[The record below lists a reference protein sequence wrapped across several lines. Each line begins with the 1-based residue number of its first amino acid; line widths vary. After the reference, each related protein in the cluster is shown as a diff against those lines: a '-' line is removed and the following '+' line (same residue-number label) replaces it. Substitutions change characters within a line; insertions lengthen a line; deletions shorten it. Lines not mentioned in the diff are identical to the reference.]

1 LSGGSRPG
9 AIIEA
14 DVMRKKPGI
23 VKRFIYL
30 AEYVS
35 LRLFGAVLAVLPGG
49 FAYASA
55 RFLGW
60 AAFDILRI
68 RRDVTLSNLRAAM
81 GDELSESEIESL
93 ARESYCN
100 IGMTFVEM
108 LLMRGRKERL
118 LERIDVSALEK
129 IRRHL
134 DGGSGV
140 IVVSCHFGSW
150 ELNGA
155 SIAMS
160 GMPFTVV
167 AKRQKN
173 PYVNDFIN
181 KRRRNFGMRVTVPG
195 ETVKDMVKA
204 LRRGEAVGLVSDQ
217 DAGKS
222 GVFVEFFGR
231 RASTPTGA
239 AQLALKYG
247 APIVVSL
254 TVRVAPGRYATVVED
269 VEVRGGDDVESLT
282 QRFTSVMEGIIR
294 KHPEQYFWM
303 HRRWKTRGAAGV
315 GVPGERVP
323 AVSAAGE

>member
-1 LSGGSRPG
+1 
-9 AIIEA
+9 
-14 DVMRKKPGI
+14 MRKKPGI
-23 VKRFIYL
+23 AKRFIYL

-60 AAFDILRI
+60 VAFDILRI
-68 RRDVTLSNLRAAM
+68 RRDVTLSNLRAAL
-81 GDELSESEIESL
+81 GDELGESEIESL

-108 LLMRGRKERL
+108 LLMPGRKERL
-118 LERIDVSALEK
+118 LDHIDVSELDK
-129 IRRHL
+129 IRRRL
-134 DGGSGV
+134 DGGSGL

-160 GMPFTVV
+160 GVPFTVV

-181 KRRRNFGMRVTVPG
+181 RRRRDFGMRVTVPG
-195 ETVKDMVKA
+195 ETIKGLVKA
-204 LRRGEAVGLVSDQ
+204 LRKGEAIGLVSDQ

-231 RASTPTGA
+231 SASTPAGA

-247 APIVVSL
+247 APVVVSL
-254 TVRVAPGRYATVVED
+254 TVRVAPGRYTTVVED
-269 VEVRGGDDVESLT
+269 VEVRDGDDVGSLT
-282 QRFTSVMEGIIR
+282 QRFTSLMEGIIR
-294 KHPEQYFWM
+294 EHPEQYFWM
-303 HRRWKTRGAAGV
+303 HRRWKTRGPGGAGV
-315 GVPGERVP
+315 PDESAP